1 MSNLSKTGPRPTV
14 TGSVQMR
21 TLARSLANPHR
32 SWPRSTL
39 NRASNAAKRS
49 WITLADAFVRS
60 LCALARPPKLGL
72 RQLPCRKQNCLLVLM
87 LGSVRHSLAIGSQ
100 RCILACLAAP
110 SHPLITYT
118 FEYHGSAANSA
129 LSESVLIHHTHIKG
143 SCCLSQPASSTSETG

>member
-1 MSNLSKTGPRPTV
+1 MSNLSKTVTPRP

-21 TLARSLANPHR
+21 TLARSSANPHR

-49 WITLADAFVRS
+49 WITDTFVRS

-100 RCILACLAAP
+100 RCILARLAAP
-110 SHPLITYT
+110 SHPLIRYT
-118 FEYHGSAANSA
+118 FEYHGLAANSA
-129 LSESVLIHHTHIKG
+129 LSVLIHHSHIKG